1 MGPTNEVQVFTNP
14 EFGEVRTLTIDGM
27 PWFVLKDVCEVL
39 DLGTTAKVARRLDG
53 DEVCQTPLIDNMGR
67 KSIWRATNTN

>member
-39 DLGTTAKVARRLDG
+39 GIADHKVAARRLEG
-53 DEVCQTPLIDNMGR
+53 DEVCQTPPHR
-67 KSIWRATNTN
+67 QHRT